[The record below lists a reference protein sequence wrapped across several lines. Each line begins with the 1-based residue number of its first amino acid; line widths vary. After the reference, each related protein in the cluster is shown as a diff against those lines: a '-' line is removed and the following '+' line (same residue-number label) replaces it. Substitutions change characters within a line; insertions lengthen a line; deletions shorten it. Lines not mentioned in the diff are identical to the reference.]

1 MLRLFLPIL
10 LLVLACGAEP
20 PPTPTP
26 VPPTPTPAPTVAPS
40 PTVATEVPDLDRAD
54 AAIREWV
61 EANHEKMADAIARHL
76 AEDPPFAEGVLALLG
91 DTSVS
96 ADFYVGSIVETMT
109 VTIQP
114 VAVIELP
121 TVGSRVVVSAE
132 SPLPNDAGTVSAT
145 VPFLV
150 LYNAE
155 TEAVTLQDEAEE
167 GEYQVAVNADNTGE
181 AIKGLL
187 GK

>member
-1 MLRLFLPIL
+1 MQSS
-10 LLVLACGAEP
+10 C
-20 PPTPTP
+20 
-26 VPPTPTPAPTVAPS
+26 
-40 PTVATEVPDLDRAD
+40 
-54 AAIREWV
+54 W
-61 EANHEKMADAIARHL
+61 
-76 AEDPPFAEGVLALLG
+76 PFSEGVLALLG

-114 VAVIELP
+114 VAVIEPP

-155 TEAVTLQDEAEE
+155 TEAVMLQDETEE
-167 GEYQVAVNADNTGE
+167 GEYQVAVNADKTGE
-181 AIKGLL
+181 AIKALL
-187 GK
+187 GKRGATPAAAPTSTQHSTTSAGMPEHGKAGQP